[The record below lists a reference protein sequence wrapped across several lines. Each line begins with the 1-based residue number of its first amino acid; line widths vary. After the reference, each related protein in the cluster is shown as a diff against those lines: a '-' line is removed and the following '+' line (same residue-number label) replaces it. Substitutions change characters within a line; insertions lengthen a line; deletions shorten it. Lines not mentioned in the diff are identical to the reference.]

1 MKMRDL
7 TELAGRNLSE
17 AILRNSLTTLGI
29 GVGVASLV
37 AILSLGVGL
46 QDLISQRLNASGL
59 FNAVIVNSRIEGRGG
74 FGGRGRGGFAGPND
88 GVNTDVPP
96 RPLDDDARRDLAQIP
111 GVAEVYPEVRFPTGI
126 KFADNTYQTIVS
138 GVPQSGKGTG
148 AFDGIEGA
156 FFSSPDAAEAILQ
169 VELAKQLSP
178 SNPNAL
184 IGKNVTLNYA
194 ERQDL
199 PASSSGGISGGFQVV
214 PHDENLR
221 IVGIVE
227 SQPASAG
234 GGFGQVRL
242 MIPLALAEKLQ
253 AAQGNDLRSVLGGG
267 AGRTNYPTLTVKVVN
282 PAQVEAVETAIK
294 AKGFGAFSL
303 LDASKNLKLLFD
315 VLDAFFGSFGGLAL
329 VVASLGI
336 VNTLVMAILERR
348 REIGILKALGAS
360 DADVKMLFFT
370 EAGCMGFAGGVVGVV
385 IGWLIS
391 RGINL
396 GANIYLHRQNLPSAE
411 LTAVP
416 VWMAAAA
423 IGIAIVVSLLAG
435 LYPAS
440 RAAKLNPVEALR
452 YE

>member
-7 TELAGRNLSE
+7 TELATRNLRE
-17 AILRNSLTTLGI
+17 AVLRNSLTTMGI

-46 QDLISQRLNASGL
+46 QDLISQRLNSSGL
-59 FNAVIVNSRIEGRGG
+59 FNAVIVTPRVEAGGR
-74 FGGRGRGGFAGPND
+74 FGRGRSGFAGPND
-88 GVNTDVPP
+88 GVNTNV
-96 RPLDDDARRDLAQIP
+96 RAQPLDEDARRDLAQIP
-111 GVAEVYPEVRFPTGI
+111 GVADAYPEVRFPTGI
-126 KFADNTYQTIVS
+126 KFGGNTYQTAVS
-138 GVPQSGKGTG
+138 GVPQSSKGTG
-148 AFDGIEGA
+148 AFDGITGS
-156 FFSSPDAAEAILQ
+156 FFSSPDASEAILQ
-169 VELAKQLSP
+169 IELAKQLAP
-178 SNPNAL
+178 SNPDGL
-184 IGKNVTLNYA
+184 IGQDITVNYA
-194 ERQDL
+194 ERQEL
-199 PASSSGGISGGFQVV
+199 PGSSEGGISGGFQVV
-214 PHDENLR
+214 PHDQNLR
-221 IVGIVE
+221 VVGIVE
-227 SQPASAG
+227 SEPTSVG

-242 MIPLALAEKLQ
+242 MIPLAVAEKLQ

-267 AGRTNYPTLTVKVVN
+267 PSRSNYQSLTLKVADPNEVEN
-282 PAQVEAVETAIK
+282 VEAAVK
-294 AKGFGAFSL
+294 AKGFAAFSL

-360 DADVKMLFFT
+360 DGDVKMLFFT
-370 EAGCMGFAGGVVGVV
+370 EAGCMGLAGGLVGVFM
-385 IGWLIS
+385 GWLIS

-416 VWMAAAA
+416 IWMAGAA
-423 IGIAIVVSLLAG
+423 IAISIFVSLAAG